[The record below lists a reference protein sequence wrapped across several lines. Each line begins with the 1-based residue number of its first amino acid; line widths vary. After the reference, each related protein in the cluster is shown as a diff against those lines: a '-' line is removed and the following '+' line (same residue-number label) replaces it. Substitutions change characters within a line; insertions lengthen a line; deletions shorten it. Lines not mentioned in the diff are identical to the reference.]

1 MGPRPAHHAQPQ
13 HVGSLPLSRV
23 CHSQGAR
30 HIGRSAI
37 HETPS
42 GGSLAAPYRERPDK
56 RRSGGRSDASDAQRQ
71 CATEAAGHESSLN
84 KGPWG
89 IGLWKPACTV
99 VGGRMY

>member
-1 MGPRPAHHAQPQ
+1 MP
-13 HVGSLPLSRV
+13 
-23 CHSQGAR
+23 
-30 HIGRSAI
+30 
-37 HETPS
+37 
-42 GGSLAAPYRERPDK
+42 
-56 RRSGGRSDASDAQRQ
+56 DAQRQ